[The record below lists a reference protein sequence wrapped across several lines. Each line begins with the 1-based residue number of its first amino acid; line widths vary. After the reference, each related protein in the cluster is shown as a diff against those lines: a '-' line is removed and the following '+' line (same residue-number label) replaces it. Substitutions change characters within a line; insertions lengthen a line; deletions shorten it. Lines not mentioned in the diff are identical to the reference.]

1 MQIRSK
7 SLFSGKI
14 VCWHCSKNF
23 KAKKERGGKI
33 RYICSS
39 YDLKG
44 ECIRIPVKEEFLIE
58 LIEKRM
64 NQKVTRELLE
74 DYVESIIVEN
84 VDPYLLEIKLVGQE
98 SILFSRNLIR
108 Y

>member
-1 MQIRSK
+1 MQIRTK

-58 LIEKRM
+58 LIEKRLG
-64 NQKVTRELLE
+64 QVVTRELVE
-74 DYVESIIVEN
+74 DYVESIVVEN
-84 VDPYLLEIKLVGQE
+84 VEPYLMEIKINGQE